1 MISLIIDHREQL
13 LKQYFQQLPEVSF
26 ENLDLGDI
34 QFKYQDQIIFIIERK
49 TLQDLADSIKSG
61 RYREQRVRL
70 LQTISPSSRILYL
83 IEGILP
89 NQESIHRIP
98 YTTYLGSYINLLIR
112 DNLKLIQTRD
122 SQETIQFVELL
133 YQKLQKLTP
142 NSHLLQFS
150 EKIITSELSSNNQ
163 EYLQTIK
170 AKKKDNLDPASCYIL
185 QLAQIP
191 GISTTIATQI
201 ASHYP
206 SFKKLYQCYEDS
218 DSLAIQNITYP
229 TTTGKDIRVGPKR
242 SQSIYN
248 YLFFE

>member
-89 NQESIHRIP
+89 HQDSIHRI
-98 YTTYLGSYINLLIR
+98 
-112 DNLKLIQTRD
+112 
-122 SQETIQFVELL
+122 
-133 YQKLQKLTP
+133 
-142 NSHLLQFS
+142 
-150 EKIITSELSSNNQ
+150 
-163 EYLQTIK
+163 
-170 AKKKDNLDPASCYIL
+170 
-185 QLAQIP
+185 
-191 GISTTIATQI
+191 
-201 ASHYP
+201 
-206 SFKKLYQCYEDS
+206 
-218 DSLAIQNITYP
+218 
-229 TTTGKDIRVGPKR
+229 
-242 SQSIYN
+242 
-248 YLFFE
+248 